1 MKKKILIQTTDLSL
15 SFPSASGKLQILNS
29 VNFSL
34 FEEETVALVGPSGSG
49 KSSLLMLLGGLED
62 SESGSIIINGSEI
75 TKLSEDQL
83 TNLRKKTMGIVFQ
96 SFHLIPT
103 ITALDNVSIPLE
115 LAGYLNVKNR
125 AIEILN
131 EVGLEKRLNHFPS
144 QLSGGEQ
151 QRVAI
156 ARALITDP
164 KLILAD
170 EPTGSLDKKNANNQ
184 TKVLNKIVSSVLGK
198 ERLPMLIIDENPT
211 LEDRGK
217 FNARRAAIQGFSIFG
232 KKHTYLIGK
241 NGEIDSS
248 IVESVV
254 AELAQFICPIVIKST
269 VTPDIVD
276 KLYLKNNR
284 GSLF

>member
-1 MKKKILIQTTDLSL
+1 MKKKLLIQTTDLSL

-62 SESGSIIINGSEI
+62 SESGSIIVNGSEI

-103 ITALDNVSIPLE
+103 ITALDNVSIPIE

-131 EVGLEKRLNHFPS
+131 EVGLEKRLNHFPA

-156 ARALITDP
+156 ARALAIKP
-164 KLILAD
+164 KIILAD
-170 EPTGSLDKKNANNQ
+170 EPTGNLDPETSGTIMELLKKLHNDGMTILMATHDYNMII
-184 TKVLNKIVSSVLGK
+184 KFPGKIFK
-198 ERLPMLIIDENPT
+198 CEN
-211 LEDRGK
+211 G
-217 FNARRAAIQGFSIFG
+217 SIF
-232 KKHTYLIGK
+232 
-241 NGEIDSS
+241 E
-248 IVESVV
+248 
-254 AELAQFICPIVIKST
+254 VIPKT
-269 VTPDIVD
+269 D
-276 KLYLKNNR
+276 
-284 GSLF
+284 

>member
-1 MKKKILIQTTDLSL
+1 MKKKLLIQTTDLSL

-62 SESGSIIINGSEI
+62 SESGSIIVNGSEI

-83 TNLRKKTMGIVFQ
+83 TNLRKNTIGIIFQ

-156 ARALITDP
+156 ARALAIKP
-164 KLILAD
+164 KIILAD
-170 EPTGSLDKKNANNQ
+170 EPTGNLDQNTGLKIIDLLFSLNKKN
-184 TKVLNKIVSSVLGK
+184 KSSLVIVTHS
-198 ERLPMLIIDENPT
+198 T
-211 LEDRGK
+211 
-217 FNARRAAIQGFSIFG
+217 
-232 KKHTYLIGK
+232 
-241 NGEIDSS
+241 
-248 IVESVV
+248 
-254 AELAQFICPIVIKST
+254 ELAKKCQRQV
-269 VTPDIVD
+269 
-276 KLYLKNNR
+276 KLENGKTIESIR
-284 GSLF
+284 